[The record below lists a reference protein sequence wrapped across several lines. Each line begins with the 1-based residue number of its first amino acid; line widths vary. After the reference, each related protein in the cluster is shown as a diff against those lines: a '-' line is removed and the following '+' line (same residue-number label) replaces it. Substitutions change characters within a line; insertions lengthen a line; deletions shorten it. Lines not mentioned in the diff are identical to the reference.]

1 MAYCNTLVG
10 VPKDCGDNNSGSVKR
25 VLIGSF
31 EDVTSLTVTATA
43 DPDTDGE
50 VTAAV
55 RAVGTKFEEFTFP
68 KDTSSFAQD
77 LVVDLVADTHG
88 YSQTLEMGFRRIDLR
103 KRNAISL
110 LVEGRRDLIAVV
122 EDTNGDYWM
131 LGADQGLRVTA
142 NSATSNA
149 TRAAGQALPVT
160 LTSEYEKHQW
170 YKVDATVAAGL
181 LVAAV

>member
-10 VPKDCGDNNSGSVKR
+10 VPKDCGDNNSGSIAEA
-25 VLIGSF
+25 LIGSF
-31 EDVTSLTVTATA
+31 EDVTSLTVTSTA

-50 VTAAV
+50 VTAVA
-55 RAVGTKFEEFTFP
+55 REVGTKFELFTFP

-88 YSQTLEMGFRRIDLR
+88 YSQTVELGFRRIDLR

-110 LVEGRRDLIAVV
+110 LVEGRRDLIVV
-122 EDTNGDYWM
+122 VKDTNGDYWM
-131 LGADQGLRVTA
+131 LGSDQGMRVTA
-142 NSATSNA
+142 NAATSNS
-149 TRAAGQALPVT
+149 TRAAGQALPLT
-160 LTSEYEKHQW
+160 LTAEYEKHQW